1 MTARAATSS
10 AAPEEEVEMMGGAE
24 PRGRRAHREEMGS
37 LPVNESPHGLQEFNW
52 PLHTDRVRPGAL
64 ALETLAPCLL

>member
-1 MTARAATSS
+1 
-10 AAPEEEVEMMGGAE
+10 MMGGAE